1 MRAVRITTVTAHTA
15 WWVFVVGRL
24 MSELGLTLPGAPRRY
39 ADYLGEDTGWTAYTP
54 ITGAYDGWR
63 DPFAQANVLTTI
75 WLAALVVTV
84 AAAVVQSVLVRRWWR
99 GVATVA
105 APVIGGLIIL
115 WALAHRDGYLG
126 VDGPRLP
133 ILVVFVLVLV
143 GVGVREIGSRVGIA
157 SRAGLGEQ

>member
-1 MRAVRITTVTAHTA
+1 MLKMLFIGDDWAEDHHDVELQDEE
-15 WWVFVVGRL
+15 GR
-24 MSELGLTLPGAPRRY
+24 
-39 ADYLGEDTGWTAYTP
+39 
-54 ITGAYDGWR
+54 
-63 DPFAQANVLTTI
+63 V
-75 WLAALVVTV
+75 LVVTV

-143 GVGVREIGSRVGIA
+143 GVGVGVREIGSRVGIA